1 MSNSFSVTTRA
12 AEELASLLRSR
23 QASPDLGLRLSVS
36 RGGCAGMNYVMEIT
50 TPAPHDVAVS
60 LAGANIFLDPAS
72 RPFLDNA
79 QLDFVD
85 DLSDSGFRVVN
96 PNAARSCGCGTS
108 FEPAQRPSDLPAYDP
123 ALDGTTCASADLG
136 QGTPTSPASGAT
148 GAPARS

>member
-23 QASPDLGLRLSVS
+23 QAAPDLGLRLSVS

-50 TPAPHDVAVS
+50 TQAPEDVAVA

-72 RPFLDNA
+72 QPFLDGA
-79 QLDFVD
+79 QLDYVD

-108 FEPAQRPSDLPAYDP
+108 FEPAQRPADLPAYDP
-123 ALDGTTCASADLG
+123 ATDGTACAPGDLS
-136 QGTPTSPASGAT
+136 QDTPTPPASGAT
-148 GAPARS
+148 GTSA